1 MRPQGPSSPFA
12 PRGMRIAFIGAIAL
26 AMMAAGTAH
35 AAEAAKPAAPA
46 AAPAAHTTPEDLR
59 LSFMITQQVDR
70 LNPGTAAIGSTVST
84 GSIALGTE
92 FDWKAAVIPVSK
104 KGSNP
109 YLSLAGRIIASDRAL
124 AETVPIEGDT
134 LLRDTLLVIPSS
146 RTVELTGSLRLGY
159 PVYARGK
166 EVITNAYIKL
176 EVSSI
181 FATETR
187 AGILDA
193 RTYALGFE
201 RASGG
206 FAGSFVDLG
215 YGRDASFS
223 SAYGANRYKVHV
235 LIVGA
240 ISPATTGRRGN
251 LATFAELELSSDNK
265 GGPDG
270 LRVQVGVRLDSEGVL
285 RGVSGLVGGI
295 LGT

>member
-1 MRPQGPSSPFA
+1 
-12 PRGMRIAFIGAIAL
+12 MRIALTGATAL
-26 AMMAAGTAH
+26 AMMAATVAH
-35 AAEAAKPAAPA
+35 AAEAAKPAVRPAAATAAA
-46 AAPAAHTTPEDLR
+46 AAPAAHSNPEDLR
-59 LSFMITQQVDR
+59 LSFMLTQQVDR
-70 LNPGTAAIGSTVST
+70 LNPGAAALGTTVST
-84 GSIALGTE
+84 GSIAMGSD
-92 FDWKAAVIPVSK
+92 FDFKAAVLPLSK

-124 AETVPIEGDT
+124 AETVPIAGDT
-134 LLRDTLLVIPSS
+134 LMRDTLMVIPSA
-146 RTVELTGSLRLGY
+146 RTVELSGSIRLGY
-159 PVYARGK
+159 PVYVRGK
-166 EVITNAYIKL
+166 EVITNMYVKA
-176 EVSSI
+176 EVTTI
-181 FATETR
+181 FATLTR
-187 AGILDA
+187 RGMLDA

-235 LIVGA
+235 MIIGA
-240 ISPATTGRRGN
+240 ISPATSGRRGN

-270 LRVQVGVRLDSEGVL
+270 LRVQIGVRLDSDGVL